1 VKLGTIRINGRTA
14 AVRVDR
20 DTLVDLGRADLGVLL
35 AEEAWAETARTA
47 TGTTYQ
53 VDGADFAPVVPHPSK
68 VICVGHNYRSHIEE
82 MGRDIP
88 EYPVLFA
95 KFADTLTGA
104 NDPVVKPNET
114 NELDWECELAIVIG
128 RQVRRAT
135 GADAETAIAGFTVLN
150 DLSMRDF
157 QFRTREWL
165 QGKMWDSTTP
175 VGPYVVTPDELP
187 GGVRPTL
194 DTQLTVDGVVKQ
206 TANTSDLLFDPIHL
220 VEYISTIV
228 RLNPGDI
235 IATGTNGGVG
245 HARNPK
251 EYLWGGERVVTSIQ
265 GIGSLTTDILKDE

>member
-1 VKLGTIRINGRTA
+1 MKLGTIRINGRTA